1 MFKHFKDNLQH
12 ESERETAELGSVRI
26 STRNENAASLNV
38 EGKPLWDP
46 MWKILHTPNFPK

>member
-1 MFKHFKDNLQH
+1 MFKHFKDNLQY
-12 ESERETAELGSVRI
+12 ESERETAELGSVRN

-46 MWKILHTPNFPK
+46 MWKILPNFPK